1 MKKILSFLFAAALC
15 CTAVISL
22 AGCGDGNYP
31 VSVANITIDKEP
43 ENIVVLD
50 PSAADIIS
58 YMSYDRKIVGR
69 SNDVDQSYLAVAPSF
84 GSAVAPDVNGIIN
97 SGAEIV
103 FAGDALD
110 ETIKKALEDEDII
123 VVKISLAN
131 SPKELETNYTT
142 ISKILGGAIDGE
154 AKGVTSY
161 SKLIDSMEDIKFE
174 ADAANTTAA
183 LDTSCYLYSENAML
197 KQASGGTYGDM
208 LLGYTGTVNVAVN
221 IENDMVDFNTLKV
234 ANPNYIFYDDDATL
248 ETIKAN
254 PTLSKLSAI
263 KSGKVLKITNAE
275 MTRQGLT
282 ALETLQKMINF
293 IHPELADKATSDEAA
308 QTLATQAS
316 QTETQTQQETQPATE
331 EAKSVSVADKYD
343 IDLKDLSL
351 KYEDE
356 NDDVKAMQQRLY
368 DLGYVDDK
376 ENITGYYGDISK
388 KAVQDFQKNNGIK
401 ETGKA
406 DNKTLT
412 AMFMDNAIKAKA
424 SE

>member
-1 MKKILSFLFAAALC
+1 MKKIISFLLAAVIC
-15 CTAVISL
+15 CATAISL

-43 ENIVVLD
+43 KSIVVLD

-69 SNDVDQSYLAVAPSF
+69 SDEVDQSYLEVAPSF
-84 GSAVAPDVNGIIN
+84 GSAAAPDVNGIIS
-97 SGAEIV
+97 SGAEVV
-103 FAGDALD
+103 FAGDTLD
-110 ETIKKALEDEDII
+110 EASKKALEDEGII
-123 VVKISLAN
+123 VIKMSLAN
-131 SPKELETNYTT
+131 TPKELKTNYTT

-154 AKGVTSY
+154 EKGIYSY
-161 SKLIDSMEDIKFE
+161 SKLIDSMEDMKFE

-183 LDTSCYLYSENAML
+183 LDTSCYLYSENELL

-208 LLGYTGTVNVAVN
+208 LLGYTGTVNIAVN
-221 IENDMVDFNTLKV
+221 IEDDTVDVNTLKV

-248 ETIKAN
+248 EAIKTN

-263 KSGKVLKITNAE
+263 QSGKVLKITNSE
-275 MTRQGLT
+275 MSRQGLT
-282 ALETLQKMINF
+282 ALETLQKMIIF
-293 IHPELADKATSDEAA
+293 IHPELDKKATEDEAA
-308 QTLATQAS
+308 QTIATQP
-316 QTETQTQQETQPATE
+316 QQETQPATE
-331 EAKSVSVADKYD
+331 EAKPASVADEYD

-368 DLGYVDDK
+368 DLGYVDDE

-388 KAVQDFQKNNGIK
+388 KAVKAFQKNNKIK
-401 ETGKA
+401 ETGEA

-412 AMFMDNAIKAKA
+412 AMFMDDAKA
-424 SE
+424 AE

>member
-1 MKKILSFLFAAALC
+1 MKKIMSFLLAAVICCAAA
-15 CTAVISL
+15 ISL

-43 ENIVVLD
+43 QSIVVLD

-69 SNDVDQSYLAVAPSF
+69 SDKVDQSYLEVAPSF
-84 GSAVAPDVNGIIN
+84 GSAAAPDVNGIIG
-97 SGAEIV
+97 SGAEVV
-103 FAGDALD
+103 FAGDTLD
-110 ETIKKALEDEDII
+110 ETSKKALEDEGII
-123 VVKISLAN
+123 VIKMSLAN
-131 SPKELETNYTT
+131 TPNELKTNYTT
-142 ISKILGGAIDGE
+142 ISRILGGAIDGE
-154 AKGVTSY
+154 EKGIYSY
-161 SKLIDSMEDIKFE
+161 SKLIDSMEDMKFE

-183 LDTSCYLYSENAML
+183 LDTSCYLYSENEVL

-208 LLGYTGTVNVAVN
+208 LLGYTGTVNIAVN
-221 IENDMVDFNTLKV
+221 IEDDTVDANTLKV

-248 ETIKAN
+248 EAIKAN
-254 PTLSKLSAI
+254 PTLSKLSAVQ
-263 KSGKVLKITNAE
+263 SGKVLKITNSE

-282 ALETLQKMINF
+282 ALETLQKMITF
-293 IHPELADKATSDEAA
+293 IHPELDKKATEDEAA
-308 QTLATQAS
+308 QTMATQP
-316 QTETQTQQETQPATE
+316 QQETQPATE
-331 EAKSVSVADKYD
+331 VEAKPASAVADKYK

-388 KAVQDFQKNNGIK
+388 KAVKDFQKNNNLK

-412 AMFMDNAIKAKA
+412 AMFMDDAVKAKD